1 MDIMK
6 SIATDHTVPF
16 RTRERQGAL
25 PILAA
30 TGLVQG
36 TVASAAGL
44 TALAVAGARVR
55 TDVAFDPTT
64 GDRSASF
71 LASPL

>member
-6 SIATDHTVPF
+6 SIATDSTVPF

-30 TGLVQG
+30 TASVQG
-36 TVASAAGL
+36 TTVPAAGQ
-44 TALAVAGARVR
+44 TAVAVLGADRR
-55 TDVAFDPTT
+55 IDGAFDPTT

>member
-6 SIATDHTVPF
+6 SIATDDTVPF
-16 RTRERQGAL
+16 RAHERQGAL

-30 TGLVQG
+30 TAPVQG
-36 TVASAAGL
+36 TGASAAGQV
-44 TALAVAGARVR
+44 AVVVAGSDLR
-55 TDVAFDPTT
+55 TDAAYDPTT
-64 GDRSASF
+64 GNRSAFF